1 MQEGSFFVRLFSAAL
16 FSRFGVGTKMTC
28 KNNRVIEIMEKK
40 NLLLLSSVKLETEKI
55 LLFNLEISVVK
66 YLKAGVFDHI
76 SCCCFC
82 VCVCIITGCFV
93 QQSRER

>member
-16 FSRFGVGTKMTC
+16 FPRFGVGTKMTC
-28 KNNRVIEIMEKK
+28 KNNRVIEIMEEK

-76 SCCCFC
+76 SGGFF
-82 VCVCIITGCFV
+82 CVCIITGCFV